1 METNWVK
8 PFYKRQFEL
17 YSPSHQIS
25 ESDMSLSAEIIEQ
38 VGKTFETILELG
50 AGNGKLARALAEFNK
65 VITTIELVPE
75 IVEFAKQSYNDK
87 VNSLCGSF
95 YTIELAEKFD
105 LILYIDGFGIG
116 TDKEQIQLLKRIYNW
131 LADGGIGLI
140 DIYQPKYW
148 KKVNGIQMSP
158 DSRLIVLREYGYD
171 EQTNRMT
178 DTLWKRNSPEDKIV
192 QSLACYTPEEIVALC
207 QEANLEILEIYPG
220 GAMDYD
226 KWVYQEN
233 TTIDECLTYRIKIRK
248 K

>member
-1 METNWVK
+1 MKMETNWVK

-148 KKVNGIQMSP
+148 KK
-158 DSRLIVLREYGYD
+158 
-171 EQTNRMT
+171 
-178 DTLWKRNSPEDKIV
+178 
-192 QSLACYTPEEIVALC
+192 
-207 QEANLEILEIYPG
+207 
-220 GAMDYD
+220 
-226 KWVYQEN
+226 
-233 TTIDECLTYRIKIRK
+233 
-248 K
+248 